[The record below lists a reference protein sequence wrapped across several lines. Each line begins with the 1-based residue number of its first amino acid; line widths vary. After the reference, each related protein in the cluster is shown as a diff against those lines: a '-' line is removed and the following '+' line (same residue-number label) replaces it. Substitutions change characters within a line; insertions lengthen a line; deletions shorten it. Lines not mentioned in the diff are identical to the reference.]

1 MHAHTNVKHNMEW
14 LSSNP
19 IIIKMNINQYWAS
32 QGLLIL

>member
-1 MHAHTNVKHNMEW
+1 MHTHTYVKHNMEW

-32 QGLLIL
+32 QGLPIL